1 MILHTLSNRERDT
14 HEDRGEVIVEWP
26 GKYNVDTAN
35 EARDLAIEWSHLA
48 GEQDMSMS
56 ELVEWQDYFETL
68 AERFPELADEFREN
82 AII

>member
-1 MILHTLSNRERDT
+1 M
-14 HEDRGEVIVEWP
+14 VWP
-26 GKYNVDTAN
+26 DPHAVKTAN
-35 EARDLAIEWSHLA
+35 EAQDLAIEWSYLA

-68 AERFPELADEFREN
+68 AERFPERADEFREN

>member
-1 MILHTLSNRERDT
+1 MSWPDKYA
-14 HEDRGEVIVEWP
+14 VE
-26 GKYNVDTAN
+26 TA
-35 EARDLAIEWSHLA
+35 EQAQDLAIEWSHRA

-68 AERFPELADEFREN
+68 AERFPELEDEFREN

>member
-1 MILHTLSNRERDT
+1 M
-14 HEDRGEVIVEWP
+14 EWP
-26 GKYNVDTAN
+26 GKYDVNSAE
-35 EARDLAIEWSHLA
+35 EAQDLAIEWSHLA